1 MITFFRRILSSWVV
15 LGLFALILVAFV
27 ITGVNLPG
35 GGSLGSLGASGTTV
49 AQIGGSTVEAN
60 ELMTRAQAQL
70 ASARRDRPDLD
81 MAAFIRSGGLDQ
93 TVDQIVTSRAFERFG
108 NQEGIFASTRLVDG
122 TIASVAAFK
131 GPTGAFDRNIFLA
144 ILNQQQ
150 LTERGVRSDIA
161 REKVA
166 TMVIVPA
173 GAAARIPG
181 GVAAPYA
188 SLLLEEREGAA
199 VLIPN
204 AAMPAGAP
212 PTDAELAAYYKQNI
226 ARYSVPE
233 TRTLRYAAFD
243 RRRLATNAVPS
254 EAEIA
259 AAYKANAAIYGG
271 TEKRILTQIIVQDQK
286 TATAIAA
293 KINSRTDMAEAAKA
307 AEADATA
314 LAAQTQSSYAGL
326 STSAIAA
333 AAFAAKQ
340 GDLITPAKSG
350 LGWHVV
356 RVDKIER
363 TPGKSL
369 ADVRSTLAAD
379 LSAKK
384 VDGLLADFV
393 TKVEDAIA
401 DGATFDDVVKA
412 EGLTVQ
418 TTPAI
423 AANGVSPDN
432 PSVTID
438 PSLAPILRDAFQ
450 AELEDDASVISLGA
464 AKGYALYDLDRI
476 NPAAPRTI
484 TQVRDQMIK
493 AFRADR
499 ASKAARTLANQ
510 IAAGA
515 SKGKSLADAVRASGV
530 ALSAPRPIGAQR
542 LSLVQAKTGVPKEL
556 DILFRLGRGQAR
568 AIESDNRQGWFVV
581 ALTRIKPGN
590 IATQPALVP
599 ATQEQ
604 MAQIVADEYV
614 AQFANAVKANVS
626 TTLNPAAIAKVKSDL
641 TGAAR

>member
-27 ITGVNLPG
+27 ITGVNLPD
-35 GGSLGSLGASGTTV
+35 GSSVGSIGASGTTV
-49 AQIGGSTVEAN
+49 AQVGGNAIEAN

-70 ASARRDRPDLD
+70 ASAKRDRPDLD
-81 MAAFIRSGGLDQ
+81 MAAFIRGGGLDQ
-93 TVDQIVTSRAFERFG
+93 TVDQIVTARAFERFG
-108 NQEGIFASTRLVDG
+108 NEEGIYASKRLVDG
-122 TIASVAAFK
+122 TIASIAAFK
-131 GPTGAFDRNIFLA
+131 GPTGTFDRNSFLA

-161 REKVA
+161 REKVG

-173 GAAARIPG
+173 AAATRIPS

-188 SLLLEEREGAA
+188 SLLLEERQGLAI
-199 VLIPN
+199 LIPN
-204 AAMPAGAP
+204 AALPAGAA
-212 PTDAELAAYYKQNI
+212 PTEAELAAYYKQNL
-226 ARYSVPE
+226 ARYTVPE

-243 RRRLATNAVPS
+243 RARFETSAVPS

-259 AAYKANAAIYGG
+259 AAYKAQASVYGG
-271 TEKRILTQIIVQDQK
+271 TEKRVLTQIIVQDQK
-286 TATAIAA
+286 TAAAIAA
-293 KINSRTDMAEAAKA
+293 KISSGTDMVEAAKA
-307 AEADATA
+307 AGTDATV
-314 LAAQTQSSYAGL
+314 LAAQDQASYAGL
-326 STSAIAA
+326 SSSAIAA
-333 AAFAAKQ
+333 TAFAAKQ
-340 GDLITPAKSG
+340 GDLIAPAKSG

-369 ADVRSTLAAD
+369 ADVRTTLVAD

-384 VDGLLADFV
+384 VDGLVADFV

-401 DGATFDDVVKA
+401 DGATFDDVIKA
-412 EGLTVQ
+412 EGLAVK

-423 AANGVSPDN
+423 AANGVAPDN
-432 PSVTID
+432 PALTID

-450 AELEDDASVISLGA
+450 AELDDDASVISLGA
-464 AKGYALYDLDRI
+464 ANGYALYDLDRI

-484 TQVRDQMIK
+484 AQVRDQLAK
-493 AFRADR
+493 AFLADR

-510 IAAGA
+510 IAASA
-515 SKGKSLADAVRASGV
+515 SKGKTLVDAIRASGTSL
-530 ALSAPRPIGAQR
+530 AAPRPLSAQR
-542 LSLVQAKTGVPKEL
+542 LSMVQAKAPVPKEL
-556 DILFRLGRGQAR
+556 DTLFRLGRGQAR
-568 AIESDNRQGWFVV
+568 AVEAEDRQGWYVV
-581 ALTRIKPGN
+581 ALTQITPGN

-614 AQFANAVKANVS
+614 AQFSNTIKAKVS
-626 TTLNPAAIAKVKSDL
+626 TKLNPAAIAKVKSDL